1 MRSRK
6 WRALSIYILLVM
18 YIFNSVASAQ
28 ELVIK
33 PRTYKAL
40 QDASEDL
47 DRLEK
52 FVEKHAEEQSAVI
65 LALQMK
71 AHLYMQ
77 KGEFAKATREYQRAL
92 AQDSLATDI
101 KNRLHLDIARSYMV
115 QELYTEALSHLK
127 PALDVPEVESRIDAM
142 LLLGRA
148 YHFLQNFSEAQV
160 WLEKGIAAHP
170 STEEGWY
177 QLLLYSYH
185 QQGKYQKM
193 ERILPKIV
201 FRYPNQENYWQ
212 QWAGALMHLE
222 QFAEA
227 SAVLEMAYHQG
238 VLVQESHIL
247 QLAAVIR
254 QSGIPAHAAT
264 LLENAMAKKQISS
277 KVEHWELIADTW
289 QQAGE
294 TGRAKT
300 TLIKA
305 LTLKNAPQIR
315 RKLVQ
320 NSIDSEDWKTC
331 ISQLEKLQQSTHE
344 NEKPEIYMQLG
355 YCAYYDNSLQL
366 AVEAFENARQSDAT
380 RKAAS
385 DWLSLLQKK

>member
-1 MRSRK
+1 
-6 WRALSIYILLVM
+6 M

>member
-1 MRSRK
+1 VRSRK